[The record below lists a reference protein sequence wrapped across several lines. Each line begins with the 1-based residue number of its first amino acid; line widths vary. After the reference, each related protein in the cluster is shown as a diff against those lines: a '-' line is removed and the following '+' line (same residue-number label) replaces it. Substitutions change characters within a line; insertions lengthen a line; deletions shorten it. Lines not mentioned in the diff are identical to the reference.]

1 MPASKG
7 PLRIAIIDDHPNV
20 RAGIRHLLAGITDIE
35 IVGEA
40 SNGVQA
46 IQLAEELSPDIL
58 VLDVEMPV
66 LGGLQ
71 VAAELKKRK
80 AAVRILALSAYDDT
94 EYIQGMLDNGA
105 AGYLLKDEAPAKLL
119 TMLRT
124 IAAGQQGWLSQ
135 RSTDLCCQRS
145 GSAG

>member
-7 PLRIAIIDDHPNV
+7 PLRIVIIDDHPNV
-20 RAGIRHLLAGITDIE
+20 RAGIRSLLAGFPDIV

-40 SNGVQA
+40 SNGAQA
-46 IQLAEELSPDIL
+46 IQLVEELSPDVL

-71 VAAELKKRK
+71 VAAELKKKK
-80 AAVRILALSAYDDT
+80 AAVRILALSAYDDS

-105 AGYLLKDEAPAKLL
+105 VGYLLKDEAPAKLL

-124 IAAGQQGWLSQ
+124 IAAGSQSWLSQ
-135 RSTDLCCQRS
+135 QSTDLCCQRS

>member
-1 MPASKG
+1 V
-7 PLRIAIIDDHPNV
+7 IIDDHPNV
-20 RAGIRHLLAGITDIE
+20 RAGIRSLLAGFPDIV

-40 SNGVQA
+40 SNGAQA
-46 IQLAEELSPDIL
+46 IQLVEELSPDVL

-71 VAAELKKRK
+71 VAAELKKKK
-80 AAVRILALSAYDDT
+80 AAVRILALSAYDDS

-105 AGYLLKDEAPAKLL
+105 VGYLLKDEAPAKLL

-124 IAAGQQGWLSQ
+124 IAAGSQSWLSQ
-135 RSTDLCCQRS
+135 QSTDLCCQRS

>member
-1 MPASKG
+1 M
-7 PLRIAIIDDHPNV
+7 
-20 RAGIRHLLAGITDIE
+20 AGIPDIE

-71 VAAELKKRK
+71 VAAELKKKK
-80 AAVRILALSAYDDT
+80 AAVRILALSAYDDI
-94 EYIQGMLDNGA
+94 EYMQGMLDNGA
-105 AGYLLKDEAPAKLL
+105 VGYLLKDEAPAKLL

-124 IAAGQQGWLSQ
+124 IASGRQGWIGQ
-135 RSTDLCCQRS
+135 RSSDLCCQRS